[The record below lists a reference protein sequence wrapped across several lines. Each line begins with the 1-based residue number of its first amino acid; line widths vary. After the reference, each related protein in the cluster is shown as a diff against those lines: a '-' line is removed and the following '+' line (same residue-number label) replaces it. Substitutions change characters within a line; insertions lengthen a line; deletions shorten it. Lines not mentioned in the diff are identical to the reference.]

1 MDDFL
6 WDCALDHKREGRFD
20 IIPNYED
27 DMSHFGKPEDV
38 PCVTTF
44 DIPRCN
50 LADDAMSSLEIAIIE
65 SRDNGVL
72 DIIGGE
78 LWEGALLLCA
88 LILLH
93 PNTFV
98 DFDVLE
104 LGSGVGLPGL
114 LVAALK
120 VRTNLRGGVTLTD
133 NDVRV
138 VGSLNAAIAMHFS
151 HPPSLAVAVTVTAT
165 TTRIQTR
172 IMDWSIFM
180 GNNGTGPTGNNDN
193 GVSEAAKQVLQETAG
208 SCEVIMGCELCYAPY
223 HARCLA
229 ELLR

>member
-1 MDDFL
+1 MEDFL
-6 WDCALDHKREGRFD
+6 WDCALDHKREGRLD

-50 LADDAMSSLEIAIIE
+50 LVDDDAMSSLELAIIE

-98 DFDVLE
+98 DSDVLE

-114 LVAALK
+114 MVAALK

-138 VGSLNAAIAMHFS
+138 VGNLNAAIAMQFS
-151 HPPSLAVAVTVTAT
+151 PPPSLTSSVTAT

-172 IMDWSIFM
+172 ILDWSIFM
-180 GNNGTGPTGNNDN
+180 GNNGTGPTGNND
-193 GVSEAAKQVLQETAG
+193 GSVPEAAKQVLQETAG

>member
-6 WDCALDHKREGRFD
+6 WDCALDQKREGRLD

-44 DIPRCN
+44 DIPGCN
-50 LADDAMSSLEIAIIE
+50 MTDDAVCSLEIAIIE

-78 LWEGALLLCA
+78 LWEGALLLCS

-93 PNTFV
+93 SNMFV
-98 DFDVLE
+98 DSDVLE

-120 VRTNLRGGVTLTD
+120 ANTNSRGDITLTD

-138 VGSLNAAIAMHFS
+138 VRNLNAAIAMQFLPTNS
-151 HPPSLAVAVTVTAT
+151 SAPCTTT

-172 IMDWSIFM
+172 MLDWSIFM
-180 GNNGTGPTGNNDN
+180 GNDGTEPPGYNDS
-193 GVSEAAKQVLQETAG
+193 GVSEIAEQVLQDTAG